1 MYLLP
6 KFVSICYQFF
16 SKKKKLNAKKI
27 YQKTNT
33 KFRYLLVI
41 AYLLT
46 RNIFLG
52 CWLYT
57 LDVVAVYKYLFSIT
71 FGFVDCGR
79 YFKPCLGN
87 WKLCFSFTVFRVK
100 LFCNITDVFCCLYIG
115 FQPPL
120 LPPAW
125 RGRQWGSF
133 CPQIWV
139 LYWG

>member
-1 MYLLP
+1 LYLLP

-57 LDVVAVYKYLFSIT
+57 LDVVAVYKYLFCIT

-79 YFKPCLGN
+79 YFTPCLVN
-87 WKLCFSFTVFRVK
+87 LNLCFFFLYLESSCSVIS
-100 LFCNITDVFCCLYIG
+100 LLYFCCLHIG